1 MDIPNPICYCL
12 WNAVEN
18 TENYLLHCSNFANQ
32 RTLLFDDLRNIGINY
47 GPLYSS
53 TYPRCFYFVTL
64 SFLITL
70 IAVQFM
76 QLLNLL
82 NQSIVLSDLFM
93 INITPNIFHF
103 DFIFSV
109 YFIFQ
114 VNLDYFFSGAVFLAI
129 WHLVPCENTA
139 FSLQWLL
146 FSFWHFYL
154 CWYQEKNAWNSFTI
168 VFL

>member
-1 MDIPNPICYCL
+1 MDSRIRNLTSIATFKRAIFDLRRPKPTPMFKVNWLSGFLFLTRLRVGFSHLREHKLRDGFCDMPNPICYCL

-53 TYPRCFYFVTL
+53 TFPECFYFVTL

-82 NQSIVLSDLFM
+82 NQSIVLSDLYM
-93 INITPNIFHF
+93 INITI
-103 DFIFSV
+103 
-109 YFIFQ
+109 
-114 VNLDYFFSGAVFLAI
+114 
-129 WHLVPCENTA
+129 
-139 FSLQWLL
+139 L
-146 FSFWHFYL
+146 FS
-154 CWYQEKNAWNSFTI
+154 QFTLFFKLI
-168 VFL
+168 